1 MENQSIHQLLAD
13 NKLSDAE
20 AKIVLQEILELV
32 FNASRFDNDVTK
44 SQVLALANHYK
55 LPCLEEF
62 ADDFEAENRNF
73 NLSAK

>member
-62 ADDFEAENRNF
+62 ADDFETENRNF